1 MITYGE
7 GKVLFDGD
15 AKAFQIKYKGTIR
28 ITDSPDK
35 LFIKADRNTIKGIM
49 IDGSNIPQELFTYFG
64 EFKIIDSSVYRN
76 QSIEQEQ
83 YTAQGIDYWELDQ
96 EKWEDDSSIWGT
108 KNGTYLV
115 GSRQRYNAHDIV
127 VNNNLKTQYSGQFYY
142 PDGKPVP
149 ANEPIHIHADGVVMS
164 GGVHAETSVTLK
176 DRPDGKIQTITQTVQ
191 QPVQPTVTTTYTSNT
206 TSGGSSGGSSGG
218 GGY

>member
-7 GKVLFDGD
+7 GKVLFDGA
-15 AKAFQIKYKGTIR
+15 AKAFQIRYRGTIR

-49 IDGSNIPQELFTYFG
+49 IDGSNMPQELFSYVG
-64 EFKIIDSSVYRN
+64 ELKVIYGEAGNDILE
-76 QSIEQEQ
+76 EQNISL
-83 YTAQGIDYWELDQ
+83 QGIDYWELDK
-96 EKWEDDSSIWGT
+96 EKWENDSSLWGT
-108 KNGTYLV
+108 KDGTYLV
-115 GSRQRYNAHDIV
+115 GSSQRYNAHNIV
-127 VNNNLKTQYSGQFYY
+127 VNNNLTTQYSGQFYY

-164 GGVHAETSVTLK
+164 GGVHTESSVTLK
-176 DRPDGKIQTITQTVQ
+176 DRPDAKIQTITQTVQ
-191 QPVQPTVTTTYTSNT
+191 QPVQPTVTTTYTSS
-206 TSGGSSGGSSGG
+206 TSTGGSSGG

>member
-108 KNGTYLV
+108 RNGTYLV

-149 ANEPIHIHADGVVMS
+149 AHQPIHIHSDGVVMS
-164 GGVHAETSVTLK
+164 GGVHTETSVILK
-176 DRPDGKIQTITQTVQ
+176 DTPDAKRSTITQITQ
-191 QPVQPTVTTTYTSNT
+191 QPAQTTTVSTTTYSSGG
-206 TSGGSSGGSSGG
+206 TSGGSGSSGG

>member
-7 GKVLFDGD
+7 GKVLFDGA
-15 AKAFQIKYKGTIR
+15 AKAFEIRYKGIIR
-28 ITDSPDK
+28 IIDSPDK

-49 IDGSNIPQELFTYFG
+49 IDGSNMPQELFSYVG
-64 EFKIIDSSVYRN
+64 ELRLLSAKAGSNTLERERI
-76 QSIEQEQ
+76 
-83 YTAQGIDYWELDQ
+83 TLQGVDYWELDR
-96 EKWEDDSSIWGT
+96 EKWEDDGSLWGT
-108 KNGTYLV
+108 RNGTYLV

-149 ANEPIHIHADGVVMS
+149 ANEPIHIHSDGIVMS
-164 GGVHAETSVTLK
+164 GGVHTETSVTLK
-176 DRPDGKIQTITQTVQ
+176 DSSDAKTQTITQTVQ
-191 QPVQPTVTTTYTSNT
+191 QPVQTTVTTTYTSNT
-206 TSGGSSGGSSGG
+206 TSGGSSGGSSSG